1 MKRLISGGLLAGL
14 LAGCASAPR
23 PKAPDESH
31 RIPVNRT
38 VPEEAARPEPPGP
51 PAARDRGHGDSVE
64 WR

>member
-1 MKRLISGGLLAGL
+1 MKLLL
-14 LAGCASAPR
+14 LGALVVGCASAPR

-38 VPEEAARPEPPGP
+38 VPVEVARTDRPERP
-51 PAARDRGHGDSVE
+51 PAHDPERGDSME

>member
-1 MKRLISGGLLAGL
+1 MKLLL
-14 LAGCASAPR
+14 LGALVVGCASAPR

-38 VPEEAARPEPPGP
+38 VPAEVARPDRPER
-51 PAARDRGHGDSVE
+51 PAARDLVRGDGVE

>member
-1 MKRLISGGLLAGL
+1 MKPLLLLAF

-38 VPEEAARPEPPGP
+38 VPPEAARPDPLERS
-51 PAARDRGHGDSVE
+51 AARGRDRGDSVE
-64 WR
+64 TR